1 LSTNDSTEKD
11 SPFNVWW
18 IISGVGLLLVVA
30 AVVVVLIFGRGNDGD
45 DGAAPAPTPSVS
57 ATSKPSASS
66 EGDSANNGSACD
78 LAGGSEI
85 PTAGPPAEWSNRELF
100 IVPSSAEFGPV
111 QIPGSEWGCFSQ
123 SPTGALFAAAN
134 YVAGLGDEGYE
145 EFMREASLENE
156 SLDSYLATT
165 SPGSHKQEPGLVGQ
179 IAGYQFVGVE
189 DDLVIVNL
197 AVQLNDITGAFK
209 IGLSWDAEA
218 GTWKADLSRSDLTL
232 TQTELTAYTPWN
244 ATIG

>member
-1 LSTNDSTEKD
+1 MSTNESTEKD

-18 IISGVGLLLVVA
+18 IISGVGLLLVVV
-30 AVVVVLIFGRGNDGD
+30 AVVVVLVFGRGNNSDNITPRPIAPSSTAVPNSG
-45 DGAAPAPTPSVS
+45 GAGG
-57 ATSKPSASS
+57 SS
-66 EGDSANNGSACD
+66 TNDSACN
-78 LAGGSEI
+78 LAGGTEI
-85 PTAGPPAEWSNRELF
+85 PTAGPPAEWSNKELF
-100 IVPSSAEFGPV
+100 IVPSSPQFGPV
-111 QIPGSEWGCFSQ
+111 KVSGSEWGCFSH

-145 EFMREASLENE
+145 DFMRGASINND
-156 SLDSYLATT
+156 SLNSYLATT

-189 DDLVIVNL
+189 DDLVVVNL
-197 AVQLNDITGAFK
+197 AVQLDDVTGAFK

-232 TQTELTAYTPWN
+232 TTTELSAYTSWN
-244 ATIG
+244 ATNG